1 MKTKIAI
8 IAIVSS
14 LAIAA
19 IVVHTTGFCPGHACV
34 KAANK

>member
-1 MKTKIAI
+1 MKAKIVI

-19 IVVHTTGFCPGHACV
+19 IVVHTTGFCPGHACM
-34 KAANK
+34 KAAHK